1 MTASASTAQTSAPI
15 PLFMEPPEGTENHKA
30 FLRHIDE
37 NWGQHLV
44 NDGGYSVER
53 RAPAAAAAP
62 TLRKAAAAAAA
73 LRNSAAEVVQPMVD
87 RTKRRDREMAD
98 KEHSIKVMV
107 FIKVSC
113 TTTQQLKES
122 Y

>member
-1 MTASASTAQTSAPI
+1 
-15 PLFMEPPEGTENHKA
+15 MEPPEGTENHGA
-30 FLRHIDE
+30 FSRHIDE

-62 TLRKAAAAAAA
+62 TLREAAAAAS
-73 LRNSAAEVVQPMVD
+73 RNSAAEVVQPMVD
-87 RTKRRDREMAD
+87 HAKRRDREMAD
-98 KEHSIKVMV
+98 KERSIKVMV